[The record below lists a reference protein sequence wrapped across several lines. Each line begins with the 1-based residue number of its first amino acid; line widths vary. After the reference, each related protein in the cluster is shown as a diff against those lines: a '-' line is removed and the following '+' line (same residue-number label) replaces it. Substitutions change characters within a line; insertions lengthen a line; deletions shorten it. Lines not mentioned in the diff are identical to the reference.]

1 MSKISRFYI
10 LLCWWLVILIL
21 ISFPMPEYEGT
32 KITIYDK
39 LVHAFLFG
47 VFSYLIVYSLIPFR
61 GKNFKLSLILL
72 IGFSASTIYAGI
84 SEYIQIFI
92 PGRTVSEYDFLGGL
106 AGILIF
112 LIVCYAKF
120 RKEKA

>member
-10 LLCWWLVILIL
+10 LLCWTVVILIL

-47 VFSYLIVYSLIPFR
+47 VFSYLIIYSLILFR
-61 GKNFKLSLILL
+61 SKNFKLSFIMLISFLA
-72 IGFSASTIYAGI
+72 GAIYAGI
-84 SEYIQIFI
+84 GEYIQTFV

-106 AGILIF
+106 AGILIS
-112 LIVCYAKF
+112 LIVSYGIFK
-120 RKEKA
+120 REKA

>member
-10 LLCWWLVILIL
+10 LFCWMLVILIL

-32 KITIYDK
+32 KITLYDK

-47 VFSYLIVYSLIPFR
+47 VFSYLIIYSLIPFR
-61 GKNFKLSLILL
+61 GKNFKLSLIML
-72 IGFSASTIYAGI
+72 ISFSVSTIYAGF
-84 SEYIQIFI
+84 SEYLQIFV

-106 AGILIF
+106 AGILIS
-112 LIVCYAKF
+112 LVVCYAKF
-120 RKEKA
+120 RREKA